1 MLALFRFIDS
11 LNAFLSRFS
20 SIFVILLVLTL
31 TYEVVV
37 RYLLRNPTLWSFDM
51 SYMLTSLFLVLS
63 MGHLLQRNEHVRIDL
78 LSQHLPPRFRAA
90 LEALLYIVL
99 FFPFFFALFSV
110 MPGHVANSWRIGER
124 YTAGTWLPPIYPFK
138 TWVMV
143 GMLLLGLQAIV
154 QFLRALRLSWKGKE
168 L

>member
-20 SIFVILLVLTL
+20 SIFTILLVLTL
-31 TYEVVV
+31 TYEVAM

-78 LSQHLPPRFRAA
+78 LSQYLPPRFRAV
-90 LEALLYIVL
+90 LEVLLYIVL
-99 FFPFFFALFSV
+99 FFPFFFVLFSV

-143 GMLLLGLQAIV
+143 GMLLLGLQAVV
-154 QFLRALRLSWKGKE
+154 QFLRALRLSLKGE
-168 L
+168 EA

>member
-20 SIFVILLVLTL
+20 SIFTILLVLTL
-31 TYEVVV
+31 TYEVAM

-78 LSQHLPPRFRAA
+78 LSQYLPPRFRAV
-90 LEALLYIVL
+90 LEVLLYIVL
-99 FFPFFFALFSV
+99 FFPFLFVLFSV
-110 MPGHVANSWRIGER
+110 MPGHVTNSWRIGER

-143 GMLLLGLQAIV
+143 GMLLLGLQAVV
-154 QFLRALRLSWKGKE
+154 QFLRALRLSLKGE
-168 L
+168 EA